1 MEQTIGNKQ
10 KHKKRR
16 RAPNSRLAFVLV
28 AAVLAV
34 YLGTRIIGAFSYTY
48 DETAPAVHVTANDSF
63 MSTGWFFRDEIPVT
77 GSTGDSMRH
86 IVYSGERVQQD
97 APLALVYA
105 DDDALALSRQIEPLE
120 KRIELLD
127 AALQAAADGS
137 DTAKLDQMITL
148 SIQQMAAQVKDGS
161 GQALSSSSESLRT
174 LSLRH
179 ESSNI
184 DTAAITTERDAL
196 SAELSSLEQ
205 QLSGRTTQLAAP
217 SSGYFS
223 EIVDGYENIM
233 TYASLED
240 ITIDSFHTM
249 QESAETVDSSQ
260 MLGKIIRGFTWYLV
274 AEIPVEQADRLTTGQ
289 SLRVN
294 FMQASLEAPVTVY
307 SIVKERGSDTALL
320 VMEGTE
326 FNSELVSMRE
336 QPIEIILAT
345 YSGLKVPKS
354 AVRVMETT
362 DSEGNVTQET
372 GVYILSG
379 AFSKFKIIEPLFEA
393 EDYYVVKQ
401 SATNADMLVERDQII
416 VSGRNL
422 QNNMVVRT

>member
-1 MEQTIGNKQ
+1 M
-10 KHKKRR
+10 
-16 RAPNSRLAFVLV
+16 
-28 AAVLAV
+28 
-34 YLGTRIIGAFSYTY
+34 
-48 DETAPAVHVTANDSF
+48 
-63 MSTGWFFRDEIPVT
+63 
-77 GSTGDSMRH
+77 
-86 IVYSGERVQQD
+86 QQD

-105 DDDALALSRQIEPLE
+105 DDNALALSRQIEPLE

-184 DTAAITTERDAL
+184 NTAAITAERDAL

-205 QLSGRTTQLAAP
+205 QLSGRTTQLTAP

-240 ITIDSFHTM
+240 ITIDSFNTI

-307 SIVKERGSDTALL
+307 SIVKERGSKTALL